1 MSTYTLSPPSTS
13 VINLTIADL
22 VIYALLFIPTAW
34 VTWKHGKT
42 GMVCWPIFVSYFGL
56 RFTAD
61 AYLIANRHT
70 PETYNEVV
78 IMTNAGSLACLS
90 LTIIGLVYEANIIL
104 PLPPRSR
111 TEKIILGVTHLANTG
126 GIAVATYG
134 GAPSATTT
142 TGVINASLNQI
153 GNCLMLFVMFT
164 ICWWL
169 WPTWQRLMTVPNH
182 PNFRNAQVLLFAAVA
197 AMPFQL
203 VRLAYNTT
211 YAFIRV
217 PSLDPVMGSFAT
229 RLVLLFFMQLAVALA
244 CTTGGIL
251 SAKVVPRSALM
262 GDDLILKE
270 HNSGASTVN
279 YVPAVDLENVAANG
293 RQETGIFSH
302 ELHQLRP
309 ARSV

>member
-13 VINLTIADL
+13 VISLTIADL
-22 VIYALLFIPTAW
+22 VIYILLFFPAVW

-42 GMVCWPIFVSYFGL
+42 GMVCWPIFLSYFAL

-61 AYLIANRHT
+61 AYQIATRHA

-78 IMTNAGSLACLS
+78 IMTNAGGLACLS
-90 LTIIGLVYEANIIL
+90 LTIIGLVYEANMIL

-142 TGVINASLNQI
+142 SGVINENLNQI

-182 PNFRNAQVLLFAAVA
+182 PNFRNAQMLLFAAVA

-211 YAFIRV
+211 YAFVRV

-229 RLVLLFFMQLAVALA
+229 RLILLFFMQLAVSVF
-244 CTTGGIL
+244 CTAAGCL
-251 SAKVVPRSALM
+251 SANVVPRSALT
-262 GDDLILKE
+262 GDDLILTK
-270 HNSGASTVN
+270 NQTSGASTARDTETSYGN
-279 YVPAVDLENVAANG
+279 SRLENGVL
-293 RQETGIFSH
+293 SH
-302 ELHQLRP
+302 ELQRLRP
-309 ARSV
+309 TQSV

>member
-1 MSTYTLSPPSTS
+1 
-13 VINLTIADL
+13 
-22 VIYALLFIPTAW
+22 
-34 VTWKHGKT
+34 
-42 GMVCWPIFVSYFGL
+42 
-56 RFTAD
+56 
-61 AYLIANRHT
+61 
-70 PETYNEVV
+70 
-78 IMTNAGSLACLS
+78 MTNAGGLACLS

-134 GAPSATTT
+134 GAPSATTES
-142 TGVINASLNQI
+142 GVINNNLNQI

-182 PNFRNAQVLLFAAVA
+182 PNFRNAQVLLFGAVG

-211 YAFIRV
+211 YAFLRV

-229 RLVLLFFMQLAVALA
+229 RLILLFFMQLAVAVICVAAGYLS
-244 CTTGGIL
+244 TGVI
-251 SAKVVPRSALM
+251 PRSALTE
-262 GDDLILKE
+262 DDLILKE
-270 HNSGASTVN
+270 QNSSTSTST
-279 YVPAVDLENVAANG
+279 AVDIDVENAAAHG
-293 RQETGIFSH
+293 PLETGVLSH
-302 ELHQLRP
+302 ELRALRP
-309 ARSV
+309 TQSV